1 MLPQVQQQLELFHLD
16 GKLYRYVCVCVC
28 VCLSVSGR
36 YICRECRCFAL
47 RETESLFEMGSDG
60 SFALM

>member
-16 GKLYRYVCVCVC
+16 GKLYRYMCVCVF
-28 VCLSVSGR
+28 VCLFGR

-47 RETESLFEMGSDG
+47 RETERLFEMGSDG
-60 SFALM
+60 RFALM